1 MPHLLVPN
9 ARGIALRLVALLTL
23 GLSIGACARGA
34 ARNAPA
40 LGRVAALRAEALPAP
55 YSRLVPLADT
65 LAAPQLGDWLSVHDE
80 PGQSLAEYLA
90 APRPALQPGRV
101 TLVLVPLGAP
111 STAQLR
117 VLARTGRYLA
127 ASYGLPVRF
136 EPPVPLAA
144 IPAWARRA
152 AHGFGPQVNTRWV
165 LDSLLVARR
174 APDARF
180 EVALSAF
187 DLYPDENWNFVF
199 GQALP
204 AQGVGVWSMAR
215 YGNAEASPDEEA
227 MVLART
233 LRTSSHEVGHL
244 LGLPHCTT
252 WRCLMNGSNS
262 LPELDLRPLSLC
274 PACTAKVCRALGLD
288 PAARSQALAR
298 ELDGDGLT
306 ADSRREEAL
315 ANALANRQ
323 P

>member
-1 MPHLLVPN
+1 VPRLPLLN
-9 ARGIALRLVALLTL
+9 ARGTTLRLVAVLAF
-23 GLSIGACARGA
+23 GLAIGACDRGA
-34 ARNAPA
+34 ARSASA
-40 LGRVAALRAEALPAP
+40 LGRVAALRAEVLPAP
-55 YSRLVPLADT
+55 YSRLVPAADT
-65 LAAPQLGDWLSVHDE
+65 LEPPQLGDWLSVHDE

-90 APRPALQPGRV
+90 APRPSPPPRRR

-117 VLARTGRYLA
+117 VLARTRRYLA
-127 ASYGLPVRF
+127 ASYGLPVRL

-144 IPAWARRA
+144 IPAQARRA
-152 AHGFGPQVNTRWV
+152 EHGFGPQVNTRWV
-165 LDSLLVARR
+165 RDSLLVARR

-187 DLYPDENWNFVF
+187 DLYPAEHWNFVF

-204 AQGVGVWSMAR
+204 TQGVGVWSMAR
-215 YGNAEASPDEEA
+215 YGDADASPVDEA

-233 LRTSSHEVGHL
+233 LRTSSHEIGHL
-244 LGLPHCTT
+244 LGLAHCTT

-262 LPELDLRPLSLC
+262 LPELDLRPLALC

-288 PAARSQALAR
+288 PVARAHALAA
-298 ELDGDGLT
+298 ELAADGLT
-306 ADSRREEAL
+306 GDARREEAQATL
-315 ANALANRQ
+315 LEGRR

>member
-1 MPHLLVPN
+1 VLRLPLLNVRGF
-9 ARGIALRLVALLTL
+9 ARRLVAVLAF
-23 GLSIGACARGA
+23 GLAIGACDRGPARSA
-34 ARNAPA
+34 SA
-40 LGRVAALRAEALPAP
+40 LGRVAALRAEVLPAP
-55 YSRLVPLADT
+55 YSRLVPVADT
-65 LAAPQLGDWLSVHDE
+65 LEAPQLGDWLSVHDE

-90 APRPALQPGRV
+90 APRPSPAPGRT
-101 TLVLVPLGAP
+101 TLVLMPLGTP
-111 STAQLR
+111 STVQLR

-144 IPAWARRA
+144 IPAEARRTE
-152 AHGFGPQVNTRWV
+152 HGFGPQVNTRWV

-187 DLYPDENWNFVF
+187 DLYPDASWNFVF

-215 YGNAEASPDEEA
+215 YGDAEASPAAES

-233 LRTSSHEVGHL
+233 LRTSSHEIGHL
-244 LGLPHCTT
+244 LGLAHCTT

-262 LPELDLRPLSLC
+262 LPELDRRPLSLC
-274 PACTAKVCRALGLD
+274 PGCTAKVCSALGLD
-288 PAARSQALAR
+288 PAARARALAR
-298 ELDGDGLT
+298 ELDADGLT